1 MNAAAHI
8 DDVAPGDAVAI
19 RDILAQLQQCWGSL
33 NFSGVRGLWDQGR
46 SPIYLAEEADEPHT
60 SWAELDAYW
69 LTTTQ
74 SIERLQMR
82 IEALQLHA
90 LSPDLISAVYKMHWD
105 GVVRGMPR
113 PVGGDNR
120 VVATLRRGADGWR
133 FVQYVEAPL
142 APIVYMRKLYEL
154 AVDPGFS

>member
-1 MNAAAHI
+1 MNNASNI
-8 DDVAPGDAVAI
+8 DAVSSSDAVAI
-19 RDILAQLQQCWGSL
+19 HALLADLQQCWRNL
-33 NFSGVRGLWDQGR
+33 NFAGIRALWDQSR
-46 SPIYLAEEADEPHT
+46 APIYLAEEAEQVHT
-60 SWAELDAYW
+60 TWAELEAYW
-69 LTTTQ
+69 QATTQ

-82 IEALQLHA
+82 IEALQLIA
-90 LSPDLISAVYKMHWD
+90 LSPELISAVYKMHWN

-120 VVATLRRGADGWR
+120 VVATLRRTAAGWR

-154 AVDPGFS
+154 AADPGFS